1 MRLHSGAPFWL
12 LHDGLRE
19 MGETGPPSPPP
30 SCDVVI
36 IGAGITGALVADAL
50 SAEGLA
56 AVVLDRRAP
65 ACGST
70 AASTSLLSYEIDV
83 PLVELSRMTGEAR
96 AVRAYRLSQGAIH
109 ELAAIATSL
118 PEPTGFSVCASVC
131 LATQRRD
138 SRRLQEEA
146 ALRQR
151 YGLDAEYWT
160 AAQVQQAY
168 GFPSHGAIHT
178 GTAGIL
184 DPVRL
189 TRALL
194 TRATTRGTLLL
205 SRTPA
210 RDVRPQGSGLVVVT
224 DRGEIRAR
232 WVVYAMGYE
241 MPPSLREGMVALHS
255 TYALVTEPLEDLGA
269 WKGECIVWET
279 ARPYAYMRATEDCRV
294 MIGGADMPFKDPAW
308 RDRFMPDRTRR
319 LERQLGK
326 WLPSVAA
333 QTAFTW
339 AGTFGETRDGL
350 PYIGPMPDC
359 PQALYA
365 LGYGANGI
373 TFGAIAARIITG
385 VCMNRPNDDVDLFRL
400 DRSS

>member
-12 LHDGLRE
+12 LQDGLGE
-19 MGETGPPSPPP
+19 MGETRSSVPP

-83 PLVELSRMTGEAR
+83 PLVELSKMRGEAT
-96 AVRAYRLSQGAIH
+96 AVRAYRLSQGVIH
-109 ELAAIATSL
+109 ELGAIATSL
-118 PEPTGFSVCASVC
+118 PEPTGFASCPSVC

-138 SRRLQEEA
+138 SRLLQEET

-151 YGLDAEYWT
+151 HGLDAEYWT
-160 AAQVQQAY
+160 AAQVRQAY

-178 GTAGIL
+178 GTAGIV

-194 TRATTRGTLLL
+194 RRSMSRGAVLP

-210 RDVRPQGSGLVVVT
+210 RDVRPQGSGLTVVT
-224 DRGEIRAR
+224 DRGEIRSR

-241 MPPSLREGMVALHS
+241 MPPALREGMVALRS
-255 TYALVTEPLEDLGA
+255 TYALVTEPLEDLGP
-269 WKGECIVWET
+269 WKGQCIVWET
-279 ARPYAYMRATEDCRV
+279 ARPYAYMRATEDARV

-308 RDRFMPDRTRR
+308 RDRLIPDRTRR
-319 LERQLGK
+319 LEKQIAK
-326 WLPSVAA
+326 WLPTLET

-350 PYIGPMPDC
+350 PYVGPMPDC

-373 TFGAIAARIITG
+373 TFGAIAAKI
-385 VCMNRPNDDVDLFRL
+385 VADLCMGRPNDDAEIFRL
-400 DRSS
+400 DR